1 MTTCLKTP
9 PLDDRAPMLRRLR
22 RVEDWRRARF
32 QRLLEGPD
40 REAAI
45 KAARLYWRSA
55 RGRWRW
61 SGGNLAPRQSSPN
74 LLELFCASARRS
86 SR

>member
-1 MTTCLKTP
+1 MTTYLKTP

-45 KAARLYWRSA
+45 KAARLY
-55 RGRWRW
+55 
-61 SGGNLAPRQSSPN
+61 LAVG
-74 LLELFCASARRS
+74 ARRMAVE
-86 SR
+86 RRVI